1 MESLAS
7 VFEDGEPEAVEAVT
21 ETTEVVEE
29 VAEAEPE
36 IVGKEAEPEATT
48 APEVLEAEP
57 QSVPLQALKAER
69 EKRQAAEKQIAEFN
83 ANKEKTPAPDVFEDQ
98 KAYTEHMQNDFNQA
112 MFNERA
118 NMSEFHARREFKD
131 LDDKIEAFQAL
142 KANNPALST
151 QVQNSASPY
160 HEIVDIVTKHETM
173 EKMQNIDEFE
183 ATTRAEIEAKVRAEI
198 EAEMKGK
205 TDAAKN
211 LRESIPTS
219 LVSEPSQGTVSKP
232 TWAGAS
238 PLNDIF
244 ND

>member
-1 MESLAS
+1 MDSLAT
-7 VFEDGEPEAVEAVT
+7 VFEDGEPEAIEAVT

-29 VAEAEPE
+29 VADVEPE
-36 IVGKEAEPEATT
+36 TVEKEAEPEATT
-48 APEVLEAEP
+48 APEVPEAEP
-57 QSVPLQALKAER
+57 QNVPIKALMAER
-69 EKRQAAEKQIAEFN
+69 EKRQAAERQVAEFN

-98 KAYTEHMQNDFNQA
+98 KAYTEHMQNDFNQQL
-112 MFNERA
+112 FNERA

-131 LDDKIEAFQAL
+131 LDDKIETFQAL
-142 KANNPALST
+142 KANNPALSA

-173 EKMQNIDEFE
+173 EKMQNIDEYE

-198 EAEMKGK
+198 EAEVKGK
-205 TDAAKN
+205 ADATNN

-219 LVSEPSQGTVSKP
+219 LVTEPSKGSVTKP